1 MVLVALLLGA
11 GASEGASD
19 SREVVPASEILAAIE
34 RSEPVEYDGVIVE
47 GDLDLHTE
55 HVVDEFGWPA
65 DIWLTWTEKAI
76 VVKSGINIV
85 NSEIQGNVTLVNTLF
100 QEEVDFENTNFTK
113 QVWFAGSNFSGYANF
128 AVAKFSGAD
137 ASFREAKFS
146 SEVADFRGAEF
157 SGGDAIFRGAEFS
170 GGVAD
175 FGGAEFSGGV
185 ADFGEAEFS
194 GGVADFGGAEFSGGY
209 AEFWEARFSGGDAI
223 FSDAEFSGYYAH
235 FGGTNFSGGDA
246 DFKGAEFSGGDA
258 NFEGAKFEEN
268 ANFEHSIFG
277 NINESEPFNITLEYV
292 RFNYDAYFE
301 YSTFYPNTKLDLTRS
316 SYRRMFFPWDCI
328 NQNQASPS
336 DDDAYLALMRNYLNL
351 GWYEDA
357 NSCYYEYRNRRRADE
372 PIGIEKVTDTVEY
385 ALYGYGV
392 KPFRTLG
399 WIVGLVLA
407 FGLVLRNGGSI
418 KKYVREKSE
427 VPLDD
432 EPAAGD
438 ESEAVELKTTLR
450 RGEIDLID
458 PFLFSLT
465 TFTSGLTSFLYPAIE
480 YEAEKHTRLVIV
492 ERLLGSVFLA
502 LLITAISKTYLIR

>member
-157 SGGDAIFRGAEFS
+157 SGGDAIFRG
-170 GGVAD
+170 
-175 FGGAEFSGGV
+175 
-185 ADFGEAEFS
+185 AEFS